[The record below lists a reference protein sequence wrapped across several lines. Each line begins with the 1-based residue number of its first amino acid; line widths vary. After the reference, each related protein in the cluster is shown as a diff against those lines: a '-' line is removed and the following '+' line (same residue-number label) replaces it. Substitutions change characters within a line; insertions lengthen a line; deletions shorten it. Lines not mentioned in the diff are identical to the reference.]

1 MTKYLK
7 LIIIGLFLAFVFSDN
22 AVAKDVLF
30 WSDCVEEARENHP
43 DIISAYQNVRQSQAD
58 KSIAK
63 SEAFP
68 EISSSLSGKRKGATN
83 NITDTRSYSLTG
95 KQLLFDGFKISN
107 EIATASKT
115 LTASEY
121 NYCVVSSNIRLELR
135 EAFVNLLKAQKLL
148 VLTKNITERRRQN
161 LELVKLLYE
170 SGREH
175 KGAFLTAKAELSQA
189 EFETFQA
196 KRNIELYQRKLNK
209 ELGRNSF
216 LPMKVEGNF
225 DVLDDVQPKPN
236 FESLSKNTPFLK
248 KLISLKEAARYDL
261 KSVKAD
267 FFPKVY
273 LDSSLGKTD
282 SDWPPHDK
290 EWSLGLSVSFPL
302 FEGGKRIAEVK
313 KAKSL
318 LEEARAD
325 QRSGRDEIV
334 YTLAQAWTELQNA
347 IQQREVKESF
357 LQAVEERAKIANA
370 QYSTG
375 LISFDDWTIIEDNL
389 VTTQKSF
396 LDAKAN
402 VLIKEAYWIQ
412 AKGGTLNY
420 DKK

>member
-1 MTKYLK
+1 
-7 LIIIGLFLAFVFSDN
+7 
-22 AVAKDVLF
+22 
-30 WSDCVEEARENHP
+30 
-43 DIISAYQNVRQSQAD
+43 
-58 KSIAK
+58 
-63 SEAFP
+63 
-68 EISSSLSGKRKGATN
+68 
-83 NITDTRSYSLTG
+83 
-95 KQLLFDGFKISN
+95 
-107 EIATASKT
+107 
-115 LTASEY
+115 
-121 NYCVVSSNIRLELR
+121 
-135 EAFVNLLKAQKLL
+135 
-148 VLTKNITERRRQN
+148 
-161 LELVKLLYE
+161 
-170 SGREH
+170 
-175 KGAFLTAKAELSQA
+175 
-189 EFETFQA
+189 
-196 KRNIELYQRKLNK
+196 
-209 ELGRNSF
+209 
-216 LPMKVEGNF
+216 
-225 DVLDDVQPKPN
+225 
-236 FESLSKNTPFLK
+236 LSKNTPFLK